1 MSGESK
7 KMIPLFK
14 VHKPRGIGKKLQEV
28 FDSGFLTEGEYSDK
42 FEKQFGEGVDPWHE
56 KAKRYVRKKIKNP
69 YLLHLIFGFIEWL
82 KQKWIDVKVANTM
95 RDIDAQAEE
104 IKKIWEEEDKPKTII
119 TTTPSEVKGLMD
131 MEISLEESIRSIDDA
146 EDINYDDMAGG

>member
-1 MSGESK
+1 MKIE
-7 KMIPLFK
+7 
-14 VHKPRGIGKKLQEV
+14 
-28 FDSGFLTEGEYSDK
+28 
-42 FEKQFGEGVDPWHE
+42 FEKQFGKGTDPWYA
-56 KAKRYVRKKIKNP
+56 KAKRWIKKKFRNP
-69 YLLHLIFGFIEWL
+69 YLQHLALGFLEWL

>member
-1 MSGESK
+1 MKIEFEKTFGKGVDRWYEKAERWIK
-7 KMIPLFK
+7 KNFRNPF
-14 VHKPRGIGKKLQEV
+14 LQHLA
-28 FDSGFLTEGEYSDK
+28 FGFL
-42 FEKQFGEGVDPWHE
+42 
-56 KAKRYVRKKIKNP
+56 
-69 YLLHLIFGFIEWL
+69 EWL
-82 KQKWIDVKVANTM
+82 RQKWIDVKIANTM

>member
-1 MSGESK
+1 MKIE
-7 KMIPLFK
+7 
-14 VHKPRGIGKKLQEV
+14 
-28 FDSGFLTEGEYSDK
+28 
-42 FEKQFGEGVDPWHE
+42 FEKTFGKGVDPWYD
-56 KAKRYVRKKIKNP
+56 KAERWVKKKFKNP
-69 YLLHLIFGFIEWL
+69 FIQHLALGFIEWL
-82 KQKWIDVKVANTM
+82 KEKWIDVKVANTM